1 MRSLMTPAG
10 YEKAVADLKHHKSV
24 LRPQVVQEIEEAR
37 AQGDL
42 SENAEYDYA
51 KDKQGMIEA
60 RINDLEALVATAEVV
75 DVAQLNPSEK
85 VVFGTKVELLDVETD
100 EELTYRIVGR
110 LEADVKAG
118 LIYWESPIARA
129 LLGRSVGDEVA
140 VVTPKGSRSF
150 EILDVVY
157 S

>member
-1 MRSLMTPAG
+1 MTPAG

-60 RINDLEALVATAEVV
+60 KINDLEALVGTAEVV
-75 DVAQLNPSEK
+75 DVTQLEPSDR
-85 VVFGTKVELLDVETD
+85 VVFGTRVELLDVETD
-100 EELTYRIVGR
+100 EELSYRIVGR
-110 LEADVKAG
+110 LEADAKQG
-118 LIYWESPIARA
+118 RIFWESPIARA
-129 LLGRSVGDEVA
+129 LLGQSIGDEVT
-140 VVTPKGSRSF
+140 VVTPKGRRTF

-157 S
+157 A

>member
-1 MRSLMTPAG
+1 MTPAG

-60 RINDLEALVATAEVV
+60 RINDLEALVGTAEIV
-75 DVAQLNPSEK
+75 DVTQLEPSDR
-85 VVFGTKVELLDVETD
+85 VVFGTRVELLDVETD
-100 EELTYRIVGR
+100 EELSYRIVGR
-110 LEADVKAG
+110 LEADAKQG
-118 LIYWESPIARA
+118 RIFWESPIARA
-129 LLGRSVGDEVA
+129 LLGQSIGDEVT
-140 VVTPKGSRSF
+140 VVTPKGRRTF

-157 S
+157 A